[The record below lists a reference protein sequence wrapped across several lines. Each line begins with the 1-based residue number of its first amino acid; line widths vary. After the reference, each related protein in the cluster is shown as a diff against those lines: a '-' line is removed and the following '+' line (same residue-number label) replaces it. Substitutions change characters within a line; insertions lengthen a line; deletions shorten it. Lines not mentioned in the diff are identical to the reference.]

1 MLDVQSLIVLPR
13 DAPGASDGVFDLC
26 DMVSMCTSLESLV
39 EAAYLASVHDVFC
52 EPLYFGL
59 RDEPVG
65 ALDEHFPDCETRR
78 DVEVW
83 VVDGEMYTTC
93 VL

>member
-1 MLDVQSLIVLPR
+1 MLDVQSLVVLPR
-13 DAPGASDGVFDLC
+13 DAPGAPDGVFDLC
-26 DMVSMCTSLESLV
+26 DMVSMYLELV
-39 EAAYLASVHDVFC
+39 AEAAYLAPVHDVFC

-59 RDEPVG
+59 GDEPIG

-83 VVDGEMYTTC
+83 VVDGEMDTTC
-93 VL
+93 VF